1 VCGIAGQARRDGK
14 AVSPEL
20 VHAMCARLEHRGPD
34 SRGVHADG
42 PIGLGIQRLAVID
55 LVTGDQPVQNE
66 DRSVTVVLNGEIYN
80 YRELRKRLA
89 ANGHRL
95 ATGGD
100 TEVIAHLYEEEGAA
114 CVDSLVGMFAFALWD
129 ERRRRLLIGRDRL
142 GKKPLFYAQ
151 REGAISFA
159 SELWALLADGEV
171 PREVDPEALDRFFTF
186 GYVPGPH
193 SALRAIRKLPPAS
206 ILEWQDGELKVERYW
221 KLDYSATLDISSE
234 EEAGGLV
241 RDALREAVR
250 RRMVADVPLGAFL
263 SGGIDSTAVVAA
275 MAEQSSDP
283 VKTFSIGFEAE
294 SFDELPFAREVAERF
309 DTDHHELVVRPSA
322 VELLPKIVR
331 HHGEPFADHS
341 AIPSFYLAEMT
352 CRHVT
357 VALNGDGGDE
367 AFGGYSRY
375 AHAGLMHRLDR
386 VPALLRRGVAA
397 AGQRVRADGE
407 LTSVRN
413 RIRRASAQL
422 PLSPEQRY
430 VLAMSRSGPALAEA
444 VYTPDFRDSL
454 AESPAEVIAAPWSE
468 SNAAGLVD
476 RMLDVDQ
483 QTYLP
488 GDLLAKM
495 DIATMAYGLEAR
507 SPLLDHELLEMA
519 AAMPA
524 RFKVNGSEKKIALRA
539 SLRGLVPDSLIDRR
553 KQGFQVPMAEWL
565 RTDLREMA
573 HETLLGERA
582 RGRGYLRR
590 DAVEGLLN
598 RHQAGEE
605 DNSAAL
611 WSFLVFELWHEQVV
625 EARPPAERMV
635 AAV

>member
-1 VCGIAGQARRDGK
+1 MCGIVGQARRDGR
-14 AVSPEL
+14 AVSPGL
-20 VHAMCARLEHRGPD
+20 IQAMCAGVEHRGPD
-34 SRGVHADG
+34 QRGVHVEG

-55 LVTGDQPVQNE
+55 LVTGDQPVHNE

-80 YRELRKRLA
+80 YRELRERLT
-89 ANGHRL
+89 ANGHRF
-95 ATGGD
+95 ATSGD

-114 CVDSLVGMFAFALWD
+114 CVESLAGMFAFALWD
-129 ERRRRLLIGRDRL
+129 ERRERLLIGRDRL

-159 SELWALLADGEV
+159 SELWALLADDEI

-186 GYVPGPH
+186 GYVPSPH
-193 SALRAIRKLPPAS
+193 SAFRAIRKLPPAS
-206 ILEWQDGELKVERYW
+206 ILEWQDGRLKIEPYW
-221 KLDYSATLDISSE
+221 KLDYSATLDVRSE
-234 EEAGGLV
+234 EEAGELV
-241 RDALREAVR
+241 RDSLRKAVR

-275 MAEQSSDP
+275 MAEQSRDP
-283 VKTFSIGFEAE
+283 VKTFSIGFESEA
-294 SFDELPFAREVAERF
+294 FDELPFARDVAERF
-309 DTDHHELVVRPSA
+309 GTDHHELVVRPDA

-331 HHGEPFADHS
+331 HYGEPFADHS

-352 CRHVT
+352 RRHVT

-375 AHAGLMHRLDR
+375 AHAAMMRRLDR
-386 VPALLRRGVAA
+386 VPNSLRRAIAA
-397 AGQRVRADGE
+397 VGGRVGADGE

-422 PLSPEQRY
+422 PLSAERRY
-430 VLAMSRSGPALAEA
+430 ALAMSRSGPALAETA
-444 VYTPDFRDSL
+444 YTPEFRDAL
-454 AESPAEVIAAPWSE
+454 AGSAAEVIALPWSE
-468 SNAAGLVD
+468 SNAVDLVD

-488 GDLLAKM
+488 GDLLVKM

-519 AAMPA
+519 AALPA

-573 HETLLGERA
+573 RETLLGERA
-582 RGRGYLRR
+582 SGRGYLCGE
-590 DAVEGLLN
+590 AVEGLLD

-611 WSFLVFELWHEQVV
+611 WSFLVFELWHDQVV
-625 EARPPAERMV
+625 EGRPSAERM
-635 AAV
+635 AAAG